1 MYLFYNH
8 MNDLVYPCK
17 YLKKVFLYV
26 PIYSILM
33 AFLSFVHH
41 CIIEISRSLATVR
54 VYLLN
59 WQFVC
64 LFVFF
69 CSEDGTIGTARW
81 TRIASPDV
89 PTPPSWDQSCP
100 QPFGFHGT
108 IRVVDHL
115 GVESLRLWGKKVTA
129 IERAVLLF
137 LFLLYISF
145 MELKPFFLC
154 YSYQLA
160 TYYILVCKL
169 PNHFHK

>member
-1 MYLFYNH
+1 MQIFKESISVCSNLFYSHGIPFFCSSLHYWN
-8 MNDLVYPCK
+8 
-17 YLKKVFLYV
+17 
-26 PIYSILM
+26 
-33 AFLSFVHH
+33 LSF
-41 CIIEISRSLATVR
+41 ISYSTSLSLKLTIC
-54 VYLLN
+54 L
-59 WQFVC
+59 FVC
-64 LFVFF
+64 LFF

-81 TRIASPDV
+81 IRIASPDV

-145 MELKPFFLC
+145 MELKPFFLW

-160 TYYILVCKL
+160 IYYILVCKL
-169 PNHFHK
+169 SNHFHK